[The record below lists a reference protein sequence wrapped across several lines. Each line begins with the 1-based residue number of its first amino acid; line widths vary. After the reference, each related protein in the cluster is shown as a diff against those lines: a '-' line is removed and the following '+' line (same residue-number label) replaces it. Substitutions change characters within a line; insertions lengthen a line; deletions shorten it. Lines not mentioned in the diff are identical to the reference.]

1 MGRLVGLEGGVGE
14 WAGGWGW
21 RVELVGGQV
30 GRVGG
35 WGLWVGLSRWGARWW
50 GRELIGTVKWL

>member
-30 GRVGG
+30 GRVVG
-35 WGLWVGLSRWGARWW
+35 WGLWVGLSRWG
-50 GRELIGTVKWL
+50 G

>member
-1 MGRLVGLEGGVGE
+1 MGRWVGLEGGVGG

-21 RVELVGGQV
+21 RVVLGGGV

-35 WGLWVGLSRWGARWW
+35 VGEW
-50 GRELIGTVKWL
+50 GRELVGTVKWQ